1 MYEQT
6 NNILNIH
13 LKYFI
18 AARYVVSETM
28 FNIIKFRL
36 VPIFVAVNSCVTEFI
51 RQVVFVWFPVPR

>member
-1 MYEQT
+1 MHEQT
-6 NNILNIH
+6 NNTLNIH

-51 RQVVFVWFPVPR
+51 RQVVFV